1 MQNTELSDQDIAAI
15 IRAIFNGAS
24 IGDVCNV
31 SDTQIESLYA
41 LAYNLYTSGN
51 FEDASTVFQA
61 LCLYRHK
68 DVRFWMG
75 LGGCRQALGDYK
87 PAIDAYGMAGAV
99 ALLEDPQPFLFGAQC
114 YLKLGDKVSAADALK
129 GVLTLGDESNPAH
142 ASCHE
147 KAKALLAMIEQN
159 A

>member
-1 MQNTELSDQDIAAI
+1 MQNNELTDQDLAVI
-15 IRAIFNGAS
+15 IRAIRDGAG

-31 SDTQIESLYA
+31 TNEQIESLYA

-51 FEDASTVFQA
+51 FEDAGVVFQA

-75 LGGCRQALGDYK
+75 LGGCRQALGEYK
-87 PAIDAYGMAGAV
+87 GAIDAYGMAGA
-99 ALLEDPQPFLFGAQC
+99 AGLLADPQPFLFGAQC
-114 YLKLGDKVSAADALK
+114 CLKMGDRAGAADALR
-129 GVLTLGDESNPAH
+129 GVLARGDENDPAH

-147 KAKALLAMIEQN
+147 KARALLSMLEQN

>member
-1 MQNTELSDQDIAAI
+1 MQNTELSDQDIATI

-31 SDTQIESLYA
+31 SDAQVESLYA

-51 FEDASTVFQA
+51 FEDAGTVFQA

-75 LGGCRQALGDYK
+75 LGGCRQALGEYK
-87 PAIDAYGMAGAV
+87 LAIDAYGMAGTV
-99 ALLEDPQPFLFGAQC
+99 ALLADPQPFLFGAQC
-114 YLKLGDKVSAADALK
+114 YLKMGDKASAADALR
-129 GVLTLGDESNPAH
+129 GVLALGDDSNPAH
-142 ASCHE
+142 ATCHE

-159 A
+159 V